1 MTLLPSDNAFDVPT
15 LRLDLQGTIEA
26 PVMPWGAVS
35 RGTRMAGT
43 WVFYVD
49 DTRFTAL
56 LRAPLQLLATG
67 CTAVVEPNVTLHET
81 SPRAEVLW
89 ATYRKR
95 YAARLW
101 QEHGVRVFVDLNV
114 PHRHREFC
122 MLGVPKGWR
131 SFATRGYAIRA
142 DDLLAE
148 HDAACAWAGGIPFLL
163 VYGGGA
169 RIEAMCREL
178 AGAVYVP
185 DHMQRRRAA

>member
-1 MTLLPSDNAFDVPT
+1 MILPTDNAFDVPS
-15 LRLDLQGTIEA
+15 LRLDVQGEIVG
-26 PVMPWGAVS
+26 PVMPWGSVS
-35 RGTRMAGT
+35 RGTRMTGT

-49 DTRFTAL
+49 DARFSAL
-56 LRAPLQLLATG
+56 LRQPLQLAATG
-67 CTAVVEPNVTLHET
+67 CTAIVEVNVTLYEQ

-114 PHRHREFC
+114 PARHRELC

-131 SFATRGYAIRA
+131 SFATRGYARRL
-142 DDLLAE
+142 DDLRDE
-148 HDAACAWAGGIPFLL
+148 HEAACSWAGGIPTML

-169 RIEAMCREL
+169 PVEALCREL

-185 DHMQRRRAA
+185 DFMHRRRTAS